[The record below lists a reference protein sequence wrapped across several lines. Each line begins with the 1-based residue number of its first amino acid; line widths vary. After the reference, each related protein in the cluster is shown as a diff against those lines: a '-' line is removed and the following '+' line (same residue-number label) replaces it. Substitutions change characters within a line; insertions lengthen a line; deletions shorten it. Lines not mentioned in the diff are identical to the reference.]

1 MQTLVEHL
9 KTHSVAAWPLLI
21 LRVGTGVMFIIAGWG
36 KVARGAAFGD
46 GMQGFLSRQE
56 NMFDFYR
63 GFVESVV
70 IPNKLL
76 FAYLVAYGELLA
88 GVALVI
94 GLFTRWA
101 ALALLFMVVNFWFA
115 KGAGFWV
122 PSNHDSLYILIALTL
137 LFARAGDIL
146 GVDGWLAGR
155 RN

>member
-1 MQTLVEHL
+1 MHTFTEQL
-9 KTHSVAAWPLLI
+9 KTHTVAAWPLLI
-21 LRVGTGVMFIIAGWG
+21 LRMGTGVMFVIAGWG
-36 KVARGAAFGD
+36 KVKRGAGFGD
-46 GMQGFLSRQE
+46 GMQGFLERQE

-88 GVALVI
+88 GIALVF

-115 KGAGFWV
+115 KGIGFWV
-122 PSNHDSLYILIALTL
+122 PSNHDSLYILIALVL
-137 LFARAGDIL
+137 FFARTGETL
-146 GVDGWLAGR
+146 GLDGWLAR